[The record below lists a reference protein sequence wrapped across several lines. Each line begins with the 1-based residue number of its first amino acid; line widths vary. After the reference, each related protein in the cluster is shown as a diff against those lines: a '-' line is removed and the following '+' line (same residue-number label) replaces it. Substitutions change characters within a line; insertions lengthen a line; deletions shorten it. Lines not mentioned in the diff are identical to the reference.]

1 MALQNALLESRVL
14 VELDPDAMIMESRSA
29 ALLDPRRAERLHQY
43 SSPATRRSPPPSPFV
58 ERRLNPAREM
68 VFAPFKDGMMF

>member
-1 MALQNALLESRVL
+1 V
-14 VELDPDAMIMESRSA
+14 A
-29 ALLDPRRAERLHQY
+29 AIN
-43 SSPATRRSPPPSPFV
+43 V

>member
-1 MALQNALLESRVL
+1 M
-14 VELDPDAMIMESRSA
+14 
-29 ALLDPRRAERLHQY
+29 
-43 SSPATRRSPPPSPFV
+43 PPSGEVFSGTQGDV